1 MNIVITQA
9 GPVTVPKEVYDK
21 ISARTDTDS
30 EYGSMILFM
39 LSVPAKFNSSLSRG
53 IPSVQTYE
61 DFAEKFLPTGKC
73 VKCGHPYGGT
83 GKRNI
88 IV

>member
-1 MNIVITQA
+1 MKIVITQVA
-9 GPVTVPKEVYDK
+9 AVTVPKDVYEK
-21 ISARTDTDS
+21 IQARTDTDP
-30 EYGSMILFM
+30 EYGATILFM
-39 LSVPAKFNSSLSRG
+39 ISVPDRFKTNIKLPAA
-53 IPSVQTYE
+53 PTYE
-61 DFAEKFLPTGKC
+61 DFSAKFLPNGKC